1 MPLLKESALHSR
13 TKFSIATIL
22 ESFNYGEAAEKAR
35 VRMVP
40 DANEDRDAY
49 LAKQTAA
56 TIDDVRIELDLVDEG
71 YRAIFH
77 WFDKLVLLYQRLETE
92 VDAQAHQDPSTQEE
106 MDLFAWS
113 ERAAKRPKALADNL
127 QYAVEHGM
135 TIYYTSPRQL
145 RTARLMLY
153 LHLIS
158 RYYQTKQCFTHFPRM
173 DNVLKPRPRMLD
185 SDKKWIYQ
193 PPVSEYEEWA
203 M

>member
-1 MPLLKESALHSR
+1 
-13 TKFSIATIL
+13 
-22 ESFNYGEAAEKAR
+22 
-35 VRMVP
+35 
-40 DANEDRDAY
+40 
-49 LAKQTAA
+49 
-56 TIDDVRIELDLVDEG
+56 
-71 YRAIFH
+71 
-77 WFDKLVLLYQRLETE
+77 
-92 VDAQAHQDPSTQEE
+92 